1 MALWDPGQYLKFA
14 DERTRPA
21 RELLARV
28 PLESPGTIYDLGC
41 GPGNSTA
48 LLAAR
53 WPTAQLVG
61 VDSSTEMLAK
71 ARAQRPDIEWC
82 QVDLAAWVP
91 PAPAEVLYSNAALHW
106 LPDHG
111 ALFPKLALALAPG
124 GALAVQ
130 MPRNFGEPS
139 HVAMAEAAAAGPW
152 RAKAEAAIGRRP
164 LHPVAAYYDWLA
176 PHVRA
181 VDLWETTYLHVLAGD
196 DPVVEWTKGTALRPV
211 LAALDDNERAGFL
224 ADYAAR
230 LRRAYPKRA
239 DGKTLFP
246 FRRLFVVAV
255 R

>member
-1 MALWDPGQYLKFA
+1 MAAWDPGQYLKFA

-28 PLESPGTIYDLGC
+28 PIESPGVVYDLGC

-48 LLAAR
+48 LLATR
-53 WPTAQLVG
+53 WPRARLVG
-61 VDSSTEMLAK
+61 VDSSAEMLAE
-71 ARAQRPDIEWC
+71 ARARHPAVEW
-82 QVDLAAWVP
+82 QQADLAAWRP
-91 PAPAEVLYSNAALHW
+91 SAAADVLYSNAALHW
-106 LPDHG
+106 LPDHDR
-111 ALFPKLALALAPG
+111 LFPALARALAPG
-124 GALAVQ
+124 GTLAVQ
-130 MPRNFGEPS
+130 IPRNFDAPS

-152 RAKAEAAIGRRP
+152 RAKAETAIGRKP

-176 PHVRA
+176 PQVRA
-181 VDLWETTYLHVLAGD
+181 VDAWETTYVHVLAGD

-211 LAALDDNERAGFL
+211 LAALTADERAGFL

-230 LRRAYPKRA
+230 LRLAYPKRA